1 MIKINMSTQ
10 KVFTTKKNYFICYC
24 MRLKQFIKSNG
35 FNSKTFANAIGIKCR
50 TVEAWSRGERL
61 PRWQDAKKIFV
72 FTDNKVTGQDL
83 YDEQI
88 QKQETILQR
97 DKVRQ

>member
-1 MIKINMSTQ
+1 MSTQ

-35 FNSKTFANAIGIKCR
+35 YNNKSFANALGTKLR
-50 TVEAWSRGERL
+50 TLEAWSRGERL
-61 PRWQDAKKIFV
+61 PRWQEAKRIFA
-72 FTDNKVTGQDL
+72 FTNNEVTGQDL